1 MSLDDIIKSG
11 KKTRGTGRGRG
22 RGRGQTRGA
31 GPTRRGRGRLNRDTP
46 YTRVSISHFFV
57 AALWPHFIIIL
68 YSRFFERLVTF

>member
-57 AALWPHFIIIL
+57 AALLACGHIL
-68 YSRFFERLVTF
+68 SSFCIAGFSNV